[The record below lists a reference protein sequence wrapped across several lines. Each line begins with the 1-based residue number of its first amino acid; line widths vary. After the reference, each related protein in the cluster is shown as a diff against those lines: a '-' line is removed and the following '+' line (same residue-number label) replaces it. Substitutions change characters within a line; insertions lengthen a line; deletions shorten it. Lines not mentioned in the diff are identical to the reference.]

1 MGIIK
6 NILIYSSD
14 LLSGMKIWIQ
24 LPEREISATDLPI
37 GPLKDYKTTG
47 HSSL

>member
-6 NILIYSSD
+6 EVLVYCSG

-37 GPLKDYKTTG
+37 GPLKDYKPTV
-47 HSSL
+47 HSFL